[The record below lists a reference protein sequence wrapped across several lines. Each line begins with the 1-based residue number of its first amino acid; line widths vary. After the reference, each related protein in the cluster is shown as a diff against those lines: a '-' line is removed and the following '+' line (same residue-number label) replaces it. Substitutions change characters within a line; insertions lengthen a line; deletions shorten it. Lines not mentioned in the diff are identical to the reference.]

1 MQGAD
6 RGPVGAATAPDGR
19 GLSIGLVQARFNAG
33 LTDRLAAAC
42 RAELL
47 RLGVDEDAIG
57 HVTVPGALEI
67 GVALDALAR
76 RGGCHALVALGC
88 VIRGETYHF
97 ELVANESGAAVAR
110 VALDHHLPIANA
122 VLTVES
128 EAQADA
134 RCDGKGREAAEAAVE
149 MACLL
154 RRLA

>member
-6 RGPVGAATAPDGR
+6 RGDGAAETIDGR

-47 RLGVDEDAIG
+47 RLGVDGDAIV
-57 HVTVPGALEI
+57 HVTVPGALEL
-67 GVALDALAR
+67 GTALDALAR

-88 VIRGETYHF
+88 VVRGETYHF
-97 ELVANESGAAVAR
+97 ELVATESGAAVTR

-134 RCDGKGREAAEAAVE
+134 RCESKGREAASAAVE
-149 MACLL
+149 MARLL
-154 RRLA
+154 QRLA